1 MEHYI
6 KFIDINDKSTQTHP
20 IELSLRL
27 MRRHRNIV
35 QADAARYIGI
45 TRNTLSNYERGI
57 SEIPFTTFMRLARLY
72 NFKILDFYENVN
84 EQ

>member
-1 MEHYI
+1 MKFYI
-6 KFIDINDKSTQTHP
+6 KYVDTDATVQTHP
-20 IELSLRL
+20 IGLSLRL

-35 QADAARYIGI
+35 QADAARCIGI
-45 TRNTLSNYERGI
+45 TRNTLSNYEREI
-57 SEIPFTTFMRLARLY
+57 SEIPITTFARLARLY